1 MTTSTTLPGR
11 QARDLMAAGDWME
24 AFDLLRAADADTPL
38 SGDGLMTL
46 AEAAYGAGH
55 YEAATEAF
63 ERAHGAHLAAGNLPG
78 AAGAAVHLAMYL
90 MMDTG
95 LMAPVR
101 GWLRRAARLLDG
113 LDESS
118 LHAAWAM
125 TAAYERF
132 LSGDMDAARD
142 HGHDAIV
149 VGDRQDAP
157 GPATMGQIVTA
168 RIQILDGQVAAGLE
182 LLDEAAVTV
191 MAGELDALAAGM
203 AWCELICAMQGL
215 AQYDR
220 AEQWTEAM
228 DRWRHGNAFGGIHG
242 RCRVHRAEILRLRG
256 SCAEAEEEALHA
268 CQELRP
274 WMRREFGWPLTELG
288 TIRLRRGDL
297 AGAEEAFVAA
307 HEHGWDPQP
316 GLALLYLAKGDTAR
330 AMGSI
335 QQALD
340 HPLAVPSKER
350 PPCTALCRAP
360 LLEAQAH
367 IAVAA
372 NDLDTAERA
381 VEELDQIAERYAS
394 QAIRA
399 GAVTARGRLALARG
413 DIDVALDQ
421 IAEGVRA
428 WVLVGAPYETAVAR
442 RWLAAAHR
450 AAGHEDRALLEFR
463 AATTTLERIGASPQA
478 TVATE
483 DAQGAADLLAGRSL
497 VAPPG
502 TTTSGVFRR
511 DGDTWTLAFG
521 PRQVLLQDL
530 KGLRYIARLLAEPGR
545 EFHVLDLAA
554 VEAETRPAPR
564 TTDDHADRA
573 NDHAG
578 PVLDRQAREAYR
590 RRLAEID
597 EDLEEAE
604 HNADLERVARAK
616 ADRDFLVQELSRAVG
631 LGGRSRVA
639 HATAERARSAVTRSI
654 RYALARIAEH
664 HTDLAGHL
672 EHAVR
677 TGTYC
682 AYDPDPVTVVTWST

>member
-1 MTTSTTLPGR
+1 MTTSTNLPDM
-11 QARDLMAAGDWME
+11 QARAFMAAGDWTQ
-24 AFDLLRAADADTPL
+24 AFDLLRAADADAPL
-38 SGDGLMTL
+38 SGDGLMAL

-55 YEAATEAF
+55 FEAATEAF
-63 ERAHGAHLAAGNLPG
+63 ERAHGAHLAARNVPG
-78 AAGAAVHLAMYL
+78 AAGAAVHLALYL

-101 GWLRRAARLLDG
+101 GWLRRAAHLLDS
-113 LDESS
+113 LEESP

-132 LSGDMDAARD
+132 LSGAMDAARD
-142 HGHDAIV
+142 HGHDAIA
-149 VGDRQDAP
+149 VGDRQGAP
-157 GPATMGQIVTA
+157 GPATMGRIVTA

-182 LLDEAAVTV
+182 RLDEAAVAV

-242 RCRVHRAEILRLRG
+242 RCRVHRAEILRMRG
-256 SCAEAEEEALHA
+256 SCSEAEEEALHA
-268 CQELRP
+268 CEELRP

-316 GLALLYLAKGDTAR
+316 GLALLHLAKGDAAR
-330 AMGSI
+330 AMASI

-372 NDLDTAERA
+372 NDLATAQQA
-381 VEELDQIAERYAS
+381 VQELDGIAERYAS

-399 GAVTARGRLALARG
+399 GAVTARGRVALARG
-413 DIDVALDQ
+413 DIDVALDR
-421 IAEGVRA
+421 ISEGVRT

-450 AAGHEDRALLEFR
+450 AAGHEDQALLEFR
-463 AATTTLERIGASPQA
+463 AATATFERIGASLQA
-478 TVATE
+478 ATTTQ
-483 DAQGAADLLAGRSL
+483 DAKDATDLLATASA
-497 VAPPG
+497 APAHG
-502 TTTSGVFRR
+502 STTAGVFRR
-511 DGDTWTLAFG
+511 DGDTWTVALG
-521 PRQVLLQDL
+521 QHQVLLQDL

-545 EFHVLDLAA
+545 EFHVLDLTA
-554 VEAETRPAPR
+554 VESRGLSAARATGDQP
-564 TTDDHADRA
+564 DRA

-590 RRLAEID
+590 RRLLEID

-604 HNADLERVARAK
+604 RNADLERVARAK
-616 ADRDFLVQELSRAVG
+616 ADRDFLVQELSRAAG

-654 RYALARIAEH
+654 RYALARIAKH
-664 HTDLAGHL
+664 HPDLAAHL
-672 EHAVR
+672 DHAVR